1 MRLFLFGLAL
11 VFIQPASAQSPDVA
25 SPFVNKKRLKFVIV
39 FSSVAYVGATAM
51 LNEVWYSQSSRSS
64 FHFFND
70 IQEWKQMDKV
80 GHIFSAFQLSSIGS
94 KAFRWSGLSE
104 NKSDRIGAISSFG
117 IMASIEILD
126 GFSSAYGASLTDLS
140 ANALGI
146 GLYYAQKALWQEIRI
161 YPKFSFHRTSFASL
175 RPNSLGSNLPEQII
189 KDYNGQTEWI
199 SFDMDKFSRF
209 PKWLNL
215 AVGYGVDGMIYANNQ
230 ANFQTGLT
238 PKRQFY
244 VALDFDL
251 NAFHSKSK
259 LINTIIY
266 FVNMIKLPAPA
277 LEFSSGG
284 IKGHYLYF

>member
-1 MRLFLFGLAL
+1 MKFNSLLLIFLMFLGRGLA
-11 VFIQPASAQSPDVA
+11 QDTTAQVD
-25 SPFVNKKRLKFVIV
+25 KKKLNRLIV
-39 FSSVAYVGATAM
+39 VSSVTYGVSLVA
-51 LNEVWYSQSSRSS
+51 LNYLWYDDAEKQS
-64 FHFFND
+64 FQFFND
-70 IQEWKQMDKV
+70 NDEWKQVDKL
-80 GHIFSAFQLSSIGS
+80 GHFYAAFHLSAVTSHALQ
-94 KAFRWSGLSE
+94 RC
-104 NKSDRIGAISSFG
+104 NVPVRKSDMVAAITGF
-117 IMASIEILD
+117 ALLVPIEIFD
-126 GFSSAYGASLTDLS
+126 GFSDAYGASGGDLL
-140 ANALGI
+140 ADAGGALFYLG
-146 GLYYAQKALWQEIRI
+146 QKRLWNEIRI
-161 YPKFSFHRTSFASL
+161 HPKFSFQRTDYAPQ
-175 RPNSLGSNLPEQII
+175 RPNVLGDGLASEML